1 MPAHSGDASRLFLQR
16 GTGSVLNAMNLT
28 DELQKL
34 AELHQKGHLTD
45 EEFSAAKHRLIV
57 EGQAEQAAL
66 TQAGSGSG
74 TAAPIVEKRFK
85 SSRWSS
91 GNVFFPD
98 SLTLASDGILFRK
111 GAMFGSNEE
120 RIAYRALASVRVKHG
135 MFLSDISLE
144 TSGGSQPIF
153 MNGLWKSA
161 AREIQETI
169 RAHQHIG

>member
-1 MPAHSGDASRLFLQR
+1 
-16 GTGSVLNAMNLT
+16 MNLT

-45 EEFSAAKHRLIV
+45 EEFTAAKRRLIV
-57 EGQAEQAAL
+57 EGKADQPALPQAASG
-66 TQAGSGSG
+66 AGTG
-74 TAAPIVEKRFK
+74 APIAEKRFK

-111 GAMFGSNEE
+111 GAMIGSNEE

-153 MNGLWKSA
+153 MNGLWKSEA
-161 AREIQETI
+161 KEIQETI
-169 RAHQHIG
+169 RAHQQIG